1 MEPLEDY
8 LLRVGKVNEA
18 IYEANERL
26 MKQIKDRQIEEVR
39 VVRELVG
46 GNKGIHMVE

>member
-39 VVRELVG
+39 ELVG